1 MKAMILAAGRG
12 ERMGEM
18 TQKIPK
24 PLTKIGHMT
33 LLEHNL
39 RRVKSAGIIDVVI
52 NVSWLGEQIARYLEE
67 IDLGLNVTILDEGDN
82 MLGTGGGIKQALS
95 VLGKDPF
102 YLVNADV
109 FSDYKVNRSMSLHP
123 GVLGH
128 LVLVP
133 NPPHHQ
139 TGDFCLEGE
148 YLNGGKD
155 QHSNTFSGI
164 SLLSPDLL
172 SECAGEIFPLEPV
185 LDKAA
190 EKGLL
195 TGEIHKGVWLDVG
208 APERLVEAERI
219 MLQDKLF

>member
-1 MKAMILAAGRG
+1 MKAMILAAGHG
-12 ERMGEM
+12 ERMGEV

-24 PLTKIGHMT
+24 PLTKVGHMT

-52 NVSWLGEQIARYLEE
+52 NISWLGEKIAKYLEE

-82 MLGTGGGIKQALS
+82 MLGTGGGIKKALS

-109 FSDYKVNRSMSLHP
+109 FSDYKINRSKSLNP

-139 TGDFCLEGE
+139 SGDFCLEGA

-172 SECAGEIFPLEPV
+172 SECVGEIFPLEPI

-195 TGEIHKGVWLDVG
+195 TGEIHKGIWLDVG
-208 APERLVEAERI
+208 TPERLVEAERI
-219 MLQDKLF
+219 ISQDQS

>member
-1 MKAMILAAGRG
+1 VKAMILAAGHG
-12 ERMGEM
+12 ERMGEV

-24 PLTKIGHMT
+24 PLTKVGHMT

-52 NVSWLGEQIARYLEE
+52 NVSWLGEKIEKYLDE

-82 MLGTGGGIKQALS
+82 MLGTGGGIKKALS

-109 FSDYKVNRSMSLHP
+109 FSDYKINRSKSLNP

-139 TGDFCLEGE
+139 SGDFCLEGA

-172 SECAGEIFPLEPV
+172 SECVGEIFPLEPI

-195 TGEIHKGVWLDVG
+195 TGEIHKGIWLDVG
-208 APERLVEAERI
+208 TPERLVEAERI
-219 MLQDKLF
+219 ISQDQS

>member
-1 MKAMILAAGRG
+1 MKAMILAAGHG
-12 ERMGEM
+12 ERMGEV

-24 PLTKIGHMT
+24 PLTKVGHMT

-52 NVSWLGEQIARYLEE
+52 NISWLGEKIAKYLEE

-82 MLGTGGGIKQALS
+82 MLGTGGGIKKALS
-95 VLGKDPF
+95 VLGNDPF

-109 FSDYKVNRSMSLHP
+109 FSDYKINRSKSLNP

-139 TGDFCLEGE
+139 SGDFCLEGT

-172 SECAGEIFPLEPV
+172 SECVDEIFPLEPI

-195 TGEIHKGVWLDVG
+195 TGEIHKGIWLDVG
-208 APERLVEAERI
+208 TPERLVEAERI
-219 MLQDKLF
+219 ISQDQS

>member
-12 ERMGEM
+12 ERLGEV
-18 TQKIPK
+18 TQKTPK

-52 NVSWLGEQIARYLEE
+52 NVSWLGGKIAKYLDG
-67 IDLGLNVTILDEGDN
+67 IDLGLNVTILNEEDN

-109 FSDYKVNRSMSLHP
+109 FSDYKINSSMSLHP

-128 LVLVP
+128 LILVA

-139 TGDFCLEGE
+139 KGDFCLEGE

-155 QHSNTFSGI
+155 QNSNTFSGI

-172 SECAGEIFPLEPV
+172 SECAGETFPLEPV
-185 LDKAA
+185 LVKAA

-195 TGEIHKGVWLDVG
+195 TGEIHKGIWLDVG

-219 MLQDKLF
+219 ISQDRFF

>member
-1 MKAMILAAGRG
+1 VKAMILAAGHG
-12 ERMGEM
+12 ERMGEV

-24 PLTKIGHMT
+24 PLTKVGHMT

-52 NVSWLGEQIARYLEE
+52 NVSWLGEKIAKYLEE

-109 FSDYKVNRSMSLHP
+109 FSDYKINRSKSLNP

-139 TGDFCLEGE
+139 SGDFCLEGT

-172 SECAGEIFPLEPV
+172 SECVGEIFPLEPV

-195 TGEIHKGVWLDVG
+195 TGEIHKGIWLDVG
-208 APERLVEAERI
+208 APERLAEAERI
-219 MLQDKLF
+219 ISQNRFF

>member
-52 NVSWLGEQIARYLEE
+52 NVSWLGEQIAKYLEG

-109 FSDYKVNRSMSLHP
+109 F
-123 GVLGH
+123 
-128 LVLVP
+128 
-133 NPPHHQ
+133 
-139 TGDFCLEGE
+139 F
-148 YLNGGKD
+148 
-155 QHSNTFSGI
+155 
-164 SLLSPDLL
+164 
-172 SECAGEIFPLEPV
+172 
-185 LDKAA
+185 
-190 EKGLL
+190 
-195 TGEIHKGVWLDVG
+195 
-208 APERLVEAERI
+208 
-219 MLQDKLF
+219 

>member
-52 NVSWLGEQIARYLEE
+52 NISWLGEQIEKYLEE
-67 IDLGLNVTILDEGDN
+67 IDLGLNVTIFDEGDN

-109 FSDYKVNRSMSLHP
+109 FSDYKINRSKSLNP

-139 TGDFCLEGE
+139 SGDFCLEGT

-172 SECAGEIFPLEPV
+172 SECVDEIFPLEPI
-185 LDKAA
+185 LGKAA

-195 TGEIHKGVWLDVG
+195 TGEIHKGIWLDVG
-208 APERLVEAERI
+208 TPERLVEAERI
-219 MLQDKLF
+219 ISQDQS

>member
-1 MKAMILAAGRG
+1 MILAAGHG
-12 ERMGEM
+12 ERMGAV

-24 PLTKIGHMT
+24 PLTKVGHMT

-52 NVSWLGEQIARYLEE
+52 NVSWLGEKIAKYLEE

-109 FSDYKVNRSMSLHP
+109 FSDYKINRSKSLNP

-139 TGDFCLEGE
+139 SGDFCLEGA

-172 SECAGEIFPLEPV
+172 TECVGEIFPLEPV

-195 TGEIHKGVWLDVG
+195 TGEIHKGIWLDVG
-208 APERLVEAERI
+208 TPERLVEAERI
-219 MLQDKLF
+219 ISQDQS

>member
-1 MKAMILAAGRG
+1 MKAMILAAGHG
-12 ERMGEM
+12 ERMGEV

-24 PLTKIGHMT
+24 PLTKVGHMT

-52 NVSWLGEQIARYLEE
+52 NVSWLGEKIEKYLDE

-82 MLGTGGGIKQALS
+82 MLGTGGGIKKALS

-109 FSDYKVNRSMSLHP
+109 FSDYKINRSKSLNP

-139 TGDFCLEGE
+139 SGDFCLEGA

-172 SECAGEIFPLEPV
+172 SECVGEIFPLEPI

-195 TGEIHKGVWLDVG
+195 TGEIHKGIWLDVG
-208 APERLVEAERI
+208 TPERLVEAERI
-219 MLQDKLF
+219 ISQDQS

>member
-1 MKAMILAAGRG
+1 VKAMILAAGHG
-12 ERMGEM
+12 ERMGEV

-24 PLTKIGHMT
+24 PLTKVGHMT

-52 NVSWLGEQIARYLEE
+52 NVSWLGEKIEKYLDE

-82 MLGTGGGIKQALS
+82 MLGTGGGIKKALS

-109 FSDYKVNRSMSLHP
+109 FSDYKINRSKSLNP

-139 TGDFCLEGE
+139 SGDFCLEGA

-172 SECAGEIFPLEPV
+172 SECVGEIFPLEPV

-195 TGEIHKGVWLDVG
+195 TGEIHKGIWLDVG
-208 APERLVEAERI
+208 APERLAEAERI
-219 MLQDKLF
+219 ISQNRFF

>member
-1 MKAMILAAGRG
+1 MKAMILAAGHG
-12 ERMGEM
+12 ERMGEV

-24 PLTKIGHMT
+24 PLTKVGHMT

-52 NVSWLGEQIARYLEE
+52 NVSWLGEKIEKYLDE

-82 MLGTGGGIKQALS
+82 MLGTGGGIKKALS
-95 VLGKDPF
+95 VLGNDPF

-109 FSDYKVNRSMSLHP
+109 FSDYKINRSKSLNP

-139 TGDFCLEGE
+139 SGDFCLEGA

-172 SECAGEIFPLEPV
+172 SECVGEIFPLEPI

-195 TGEIHKGVWLDVG
+195 TGEIHKGIWLDVG
-208 APERLVEAERI
+208 TPERLVEAERI
-219 MLQDKLF
+219 ISQDQS

>member
-1 MKAMILAAGRG
+1 MKAMILAAGHG
-12 ERMGEM
+12 ERMGEV

-24 PLTKIGHMT
+24 PLTKVGHMT

-52 NVSWLGEQIARYLEE
+52 NVSWLGEKIAKYLEE

-82 MLGTGGGIKQALS
+82 MLGTGGGIKKALS

-109 FSDYKVNRSMSLHP
+109 FSDYKINRSKSLNP

-139 TGDFCLEGE
+139 SGDFCLEGT

-172 SECAGEIFPLEPV
+172 SECVGEIFPLEPI

-195 TGEIHKGVWLDVG
+195 TGEIHKGIWLDVG
-208 APERLVEAERI
+208 TPERLVEAERI
-219 MLQDKLF
+219 ISQDQS

>member
-1 MKAMILAAGRG
+1 VKAMILAAGRG

-52 NVSWLGEQIARYLEE
+52 NISWLGEQIEKYLEE
-67 IDLGLNVTILDEGDN
+67 IDLGLNVTIFDEGDN

-109 FSDYKVNRSMSLHP
+109 FSDYEVNRSMSLQP

-139 TGDFCLEGE
+139 RGDFCLEGK

-219 MLQDKLF
+219 MLQDKFF

>member
-1 MKAMILAAGRG
+1 MKAMILAAGHG
-12 ERMGEM
+12 ERMGAV

-24 PLTKIGHMT
+24 PLTKVGHMT

-52 NVSWLGEQIARYLEE
+52 NVSWLGEKIAKYLEE

-109 FSDYKVNRSMSLHP
+109 FSDYKINRSKSLNP

-139 TGDFCLEGE
+139 SGDFCLEGA

-172 SECAGEIFPLEPV
+172 TECVGEIFPLEPV

-195 TGEIHKGVWLDVG
+195 TGEIHKGIWLDVG
-208 APERLVEAERI
+208 TPERLVEAERI
-219 MLQDKLF
+219 ISQDQS

>member
-1 MKAMILAAGRG
+1 MILAAGHG
-12 ERMGEM
+12 ERMGEV

-24 PLTKIGHMT
+24 PLTKVGHMT

-52 NVSWLGEQIARYLEE
+52 NVSWLGEKIAKYLEE

-82 MLGTGGGIKQALS
+82 MLGTGGGIKKALS

-109 FSDYKVNRSMSLHP
+109 FSDYKINRSKSLNP

-139 TGDFCLEGE
+139 SGDFCLEGT

-172 SECAGEIFPLEPV
+172 SECVGEIFPLEPI

-195 TGEIHKGVWLDVG
+195 TGEIHKGIWLDVG
-208 APERLVEAERI
+208 TPERLVEAERI
-219 MLQDKLF
+219 ISQDQS

>member
-1 MKAMILAAGRG
+1 MILAAGHG
-12 ERMGEM
+12 ERMGEV

-24 PLTKIGHMT
+24 PLTKVGHMT

-52 NVSWLGEQIARYLEE
+52 NISWLGEKIAKYLEE

-82 MLGTGGGIKQALS
+82 MLGTGGGIKKALS

-109 FSDYKVNRSMSLHP
+109 FSDYKINRSKSLNP

-139 TGDFCLEGE
+139 SGDFCLEGA

-172 SECAGEIFPLEPV
+172 SECVGEIFPLEPI

-195 TGEIHKGVWLDVG
+195 TGEIHKGIWLDVG
-208 APERLVEAERI
+208 TPERLVEAERI
-219 MLQDKLF
+219 ISQDQS

>member
-1 MKAMILAAGRG
+1 MKAMILAAGHG
-12 ERMGEM
+12 KRMGEVM
-18 TQKIPK
+18 QKIPK
-24 PLTKIGHMT
+24 PLTTVGHMT

-52 NVSWLGEQIARYLEE
+52 NVSWLGEKIAKYLEE

-82 MLGTGGGIKQALS
+82 MLGTGGGIKKALS

-109 FSDYKVNRSMSLHP
+109 FSDYKINRSKSLNP

-139 TGDFCLEGE
+139 SGDFCLEGT

-172 SECAGEIFPLEPV
+172 SECVGEIFPLEPI

-195 TGEIHKGVWLDVG
+195 TGEIHKGIWLDVG
-208 APERLVEAERI
+208 TPERLVEAERI
-219 MLQDKLF
+219 ILQDQF

>member
-1 MKAMILAAGRG
+1 VKAMILAAGHG
-12 ERMGEM
+12 ERMGAV

-24 PLTKIGHMT
+24 PLTKVGHMT

-52 NVSWLGEQIARYLEE
+52 NVSWLGEKIAKYLEE

-109 FSDYKVNRSMSLHP
+109 FSDYKINRSKSLNP

-139 TGDFCLEGE
+139 SGDFCLEGA

-172 SECAGEIFPLEPV
+172 TECVGEIFPLEPV

-195 TGEIHKGVWLDVG
+195 TGEIHKGIWLDVG
-208 APERLVEAERI
+208 TPERLVEAERI
-219 MLQDKLF
+219 ISQDQS

>member
-1 MKAMILAAGRG
+1 MILAAGHG
-12 ERMGEM
+12 ERMGEV

-24 PLTKIGHMT
+24 PLTKVGHMT

-52 NVSWLGEQIARYLEE
+52 NVSWLGEKIEKYLDE

-82 MLGTGGGIKQALS
+82 MLGTGGGIKKALS

-109 FSDYKVNRSMSLHP
+109 FSDYKINRSKSLNP

-139 TGDFCLEGE
+139 SGDFCLEGA

-172 SECAGEIFPLEPV
+172 SECVGEIFPLEPI

-195 TGEIHKGVWLDVG
+195 TGEIHKGIWLDVG
-208 APERLVEAERI
+208 TPERLVEAERI
-219 MLQDKLF
+219 ISQDQS

>member
-1 MKAMILAAGRG
+1 MILAAGHG
-12 ERMGEM
+12 ERMGEV

-24 PLTKIGHMT
+24 PLTKVGHMT

-39 RRVKSAGIIDVVI
+39 KRVKSAGIIDVVI
-52 NVSWLGEQIARYLEE
+52 NVSWLGEKIEKYLDE

-82 MLGTGGGIKQALS
+82 MLGTGGGIKKALS

-109 FSDYKVNRSMSLHP
+109 FSDYKINRSKSLNP

-139 TGDFCLEGE
+139 SGDFCLEGA

-172 SECAGEIFPLEPV
+172 SECVGEIFPLEPI

-195 TGEIHKGVWLDVG
+195 TGEIHKGIWLDVG
-208 APERLVEAERI
+208 TPERLVEAERI
-219 MLQDKLF
+219 ISQDQS